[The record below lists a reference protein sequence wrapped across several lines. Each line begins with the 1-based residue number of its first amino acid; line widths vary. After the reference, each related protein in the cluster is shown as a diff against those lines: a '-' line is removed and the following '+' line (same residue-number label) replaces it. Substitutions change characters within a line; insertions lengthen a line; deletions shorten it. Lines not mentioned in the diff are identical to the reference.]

1 MAKEGYDYS
10 RVTIAELKEFLDNEG
25 FDVSALDGKRKAEII
40 QAIDDVGLLSKLD
53 AQLFGPVLAG
63 AELIDDE
70 QLDYPALM
78 SMNKSDTRPAVPTT
92 PERGTKAWNDYV
104 LAQFNDDERVEYN
117 TQEGRKIDA
126 VRADG
131 LRRVGQLVLGDV
143 LFSGPVE
150 QHIDYNGL
158 KGLPCAWVKY
168 RIVVKDVL
176 GRIQEYMSLGDVSY
190 LNTENSFLAFAL
202 ATAETRAKGRAWRE
216 ALGVKT
222 YALEEF
228 SGKKNTADAVE
239 EITSADWDDGPI
251 TGAQIRSIRSRCNL
265 LGISVFKF
273 LNCQSKDGVLTFDPK
288 KVRLSGIEDEMFTK
302 KRAAS
307 AFNVLNDIQQG
318 NLKIDT
324 SLKEDE

>member
-1 MAKEGYDYS
+1 MSKEGYDYS

-25 FDVSALDGKRKAEII
+25 FDISELDGKRKAEIV
-40 QAIDDVGLLSKLD
+40 QAIEEVGLLPKLD
-53 AQLFGPVLAG
+53 SQLFGSALAN

-70 QLDYPALM
+70 KLGLPVLM
-78 SMNKSDTRPAVPTT
+78 GKSDTRPVAPVT
-92 PERGTKAWNDYV
+92 PEKGTKAWNDYV
-104 LAQFNDDERVEYN
+104 LAQFNEDERVEYT

-131 LRRVGQLVLGDV
+131 LRRVGQLVLGEV

-168 RIVVKDVL
+168 RIVVKDAY
-176 GRIQEYMSLGDVSY
+176 GRIQEYLSLGDVSY
-190 LNTENSFLAFAL
+190 LNTENAFLAFAL

-273 LNCQSKDGVLTFDPK
+273 LNCQSKEGILTFDPK

-318 NLKIDT
+318 NLKIDP